1 MKVHKG
7 LPHQKG
13 YGIVG
18 SLLKFGVPVVGGLL
32 GELVGGLIKGKI
44 QKGSGIGYVLKAKVA
59 QIDSKI
65 RGAARRGVQNIHRRA
80 MRAASGK
87 PNLQSGIQA
96 LGNTAI
102 DLIDKKRSLAQG
114 LRHYGTYRQYLDRTE
129 TERKITHSSSPHCRL
144 YLK

>member
-44 QKGSGIGYVLKAKVA
+44 QKGSGIGDVLKAKVA
-59 QIDSKI
+59 QIDRGI
-65 RGAARRGVQNIHRRA
+65 R
-80 MRAASGK
+80 
-87 PNLQSGIQA
+87 P
-96 LGNTAI
+96 
-102 DLIDKKRSLAQG
+102 
-114 LRHYGTYRQYLDRTE
+114 
-129 TERKITHSSSPHCRL
+129 
-144 YLK
+144 